1 MLCSP
6 ISGARLEIRQG
17 EPFIYG
23 RLAWVDEAAA
33 ELGVL
38 HRFPETSVMQV
49 GVLDE
54 RLGSPHCSPGK
65 AALLGS
71 VINLLRRQAGNEVGD
86 KIIDY
91 I

>member
-1 MLCSP
+1 
-6 ISGARLEIRQG
+6 
-17 EPFIYG
+17 
-23 RLAWVDEAAA
+23 
-33 ELGVL
+33 
-38 HRFPETSVMQV
+38 MQV